1 MEDIFKLGS
10 STDTSEF
17 YEWVQVR
24 INLCI
29 PHQKYQVK
37 SHSSPC
43 FLAAYGAA
51 LVHRNHFFCL
61 YQKGKSP
68 ESKVKLRQAS
78 NHCKRLLQAAKTC
91 IR

>member
-24 INLCI
+24 INVYI

-37 SHSSPC
+37 SHSSP

-51 LVHRNHFFCL
+51 LVDRNHFFCL